1 MTDLAPATP
10 DVVVDPNAVAITIN
24 GREVIARKGDLII
37 KAAENAD
44 VYIPRFCYHDRMSSV
59 GMCRMCVCEV
69 DTGRGPALTPTC
81 MVTVSPG
88 MKVFTESETT
98 KRVQEGII
106 ELLLA
111 NHPLDCPVCDK
122 GGECPLQDQAFS
134 HGPGESRF
142 VEEKRHYE
150 KPIAISELVFLDRER
165 CILCDRCTRFADEV
179 AGDPLISFTHRGNTT
194 QVQTF
199 PDEPFSSYFSGNT
212 VQICPVGALTAA
224 PYRFKARPWDLDQ
237 AMSTCTG
244 CSVGCQIVVQSSRDD
259 LLRYQGFDDEGINH
273 GWLCDKGRFSFESL
287 NSEDRLGEPVIRQ
300 GDGFVTTSWT
310 DGLAK
315 AAAAI
320 KAAIT
325 TGGPSSVAVLGG
337 ARLTNEDALAWS
349 RLASRV
355 IGTTNVDAQLGDGL
369 PYELLQTARATIA
382 DACEATTVILLGPDL
397 KEELP
402 VLYLRLRGASEK
414 RKIRILEIS
423 ATDTGMTRYAYKSVR
438 YTPGEQ
444 AAAVRQVLADE
455 ATQLATGN
463 VVVVVGRASLSES
476 ARFTMDALAE
486 LQAGIADLKVLPALR
501 RGNVIGALEA
511 GLRPGAGGLDA
522 TGIMQAAAD
531 GKIGCLVLLGADPLN
546 DFPDAELARR
556 ALAGATS
563 VIAIDTFLTGSSATA
578 SVILPAAAFAERGG
592 TVTNIEHRVL
602 ETNKKV
608 NVVGTARADWLIASD
623 LAAQLGGDIGI
634 SSFEDAAAQ
643 VVAANAAAEATVRVF
658 TTAGTSA
665 PSQNGYELRLVV
677 TRKLYDDGVAVRT
690 SEHLAKL
697 APGVVLHLSPTDA
710 NRLGVTAD
718 TWLKVSNAR
727 GSLRVPAVADAG
739 VPKGIAQLSFN
750 QPDASA
756 GSLIDAAALVTDV
769 TVESA

>member
-1 MTDLAPATP
+1 MSTTESVPVDASA
-10 DVVVDPNAVAITIN
+10 VDPNAVAIQIN
-24 GREVIARKGDLII
+24 GKDVVARKGDLII

-44 VYIPRFCYHDRMSSV
+44 IYIPRFCYHDRMSSV

-69 DTGRGPALTPTC
+69 DTGRGLALTPTC

-134 HGPGESRF
+134 HGPGETRY

-150 KPIAISELVFLDRER
+150 KPIPISDLVFLDRER

-179 AGDPLISFTHRGNTT
+179 AGDALIHFTHRGNNS

-212 VQICPVGALTAA
+212 VQICPVGALTAS

-287 NSEDRLGEPVIRQ
+287 NSTDRIGEPIVKQ
-300 GDGFVTTSWT
+300 GDGFVTTTW
-310 DGLAK
+310 DDALGR

-320 KAAIT
+320 KAAIAAD
-325 TGGPSSVAVLGG
+325 GPSSVAVLGG
-337 ARLTNEDALAWS
+337 ARLTNEDAVAWS
-349 RLASRV
+349 RLAKRV
-355 IGTTNVDAQLGDGL
+355 IGTPNVDAQMDDGL
-369 PYELLQTARATIA
+369 PYELLQTPRASIE
-382 DACEATTVILLGPDL
+382 DACTATTVILLGPDL

-402 VLYLRLRGASEK
+402 VLYLRIKGAADK
-414 RKIRILEIS
+414 RKIRVIEIA
-423 ATDTGMTRYAYKSVR
+423 ATDTGMTRYCAKSVR
-438 YTPGEQ
+438 YSPGSQ

-455 ATQLATGN
+455 ASQIAKGN
-463 VVVVVGRASLSES
+463 VVAIVGRASLSES
-476 ARFTMDALAE
+476 AQFTMDALAE
-486 LQAGIADLKVLPALR
+486 LQAGIPDLRVLPALR
-501 RGNVIGALEA
+501 RGNVIGAIEA
-511 GLRPGAGGLDA
+511 GLRPGVEGKDA
-522 TGIMQAAAD
+522 RGILEAAAA
-531 GKIGCLVLLGADPLN
+531 GHIGCLVLLGADPLS
-546 DFPDAELARR
+546 DIPDTDLARR

-563 VIAIDTFLTGSSATA
+563 VIAIDTFLTESASHA
-578 SVILPAAAFAERGG
+578 SVILPAAAFSEKDG
-592 TVTNIEHRVL
+592 TVTNIEHRLL

-608 NVVGTARADWLIASD
+608 NVVGTARPDWMIAAD
-623 LAAQLGGDIGI
+623 LATRLGGDIGI
-634 SSFEDAAAQ
+634 ASLEDASSFVTETEAGTH
-643 VVAANAAAEATVRVF
+643 VVASATTV
-658 TTAGTSA
+658 A
-665 PSQNGYELRLVV
+665 PVQNGYQLRLQV
-677 TRKLYDDGVAVRT
+677 TRKLYDDGVALRT
-690 SEHLAKL
+690 SDHLAKL
-697 APGVVLHLSPTDA
+697 APGAILHLNDTDA
-710 NRLGVTAD
+710 NRLGVTSG
-718 TWLKVSNAR
+718 THLKVSNAK
-727 GSLRVPAVADAG
+727 GSLTLPAVADAG
-739 VPKGIAQLSFN
+739 VPKGVARLAFN
-750 QPDASA
+750 QPGLSA
-756 GSLIDAAALVTDV
+756 GTLIDANALVTDV
-769 TVESA
+769 TVETA

>member
-1 MTDLAPATP
+1 MTDTAP
-10 DVVVDPNAVAITIN
+10 VVTEAPVDPNAVPIFIN

-37 KAAENAD
+37 RAAENAD

-88 MKVFTESETT
+88 MKVYTESEMT
-98 KRVQEGII
+98 KGVQEGII

-134 HGPGESRF
+134 HGPGESRY

-150 KPIAISELVFLDRER
+150 KPISISDLVYLDRER

-179 AGDPLISFTHRGNTT
+179 AGDPLISFTHRGNNT
-194 QVQTF
+194 QIQTF
-199 PDEPFSSYFSGNT
+199 PDLPFSSYFSGNT
-212 VQICPVGALTAA
+212 VQICPVGALTAT

-259 LLRYQGFDDEGINH
+259 LLRYQGFDDDGINH

-287 NSEDRLGEPVIRQ
+287 NSDDRLSEPVIRQ
-300 GDGFVTTSWT
+300 GDGYVTTSWDDALT
-310 DGLAK
+310 K
-315 AAAAI
+315 ASAAI
-320 KAAIT
+320 SAAIAA
-325 TGGPSSVAVLGG
+325 GGPTSVAVLGG

-349 RLASRV
+349 RLAKRV
-355 IGTTNVDAQLGDGL
+355 IGTPHVDAQLGDGL
-369 PYELLQTARATIA
+369 PYELLQTARATIN
-382 DACEATTVILLGPDL
+382 DACAATTVILLGPDL

-414 RKIRILEIS
+414 GKIRLVEIS
-423 ATDTGMTRYAYKSVR
+423 ATDTGMTRYAATSVR

-455 ATQLATGN
+455 AGQLAKGN
-463 VVVVVGRASLSES
+463 VVAIVGRASLSES

-486 LQAGIADLKVLPALR
+486 LQAGIPELRVLPALR

-511 GLRPGAGGLDA
+511 GLRPGSDGRDA
-522 TGIMQAAAD
+522 IGILQAAAA
-531 GKIGCLVLLGADPLN
+531 GQIGCLILLGADPLS
-546 DFPDAELARR
+546 DVPDADLARR
-556 ALAGATS
+556 ALNGAGS
-563 VIAIDTFLTGSSATA
+563 IIAIDTFLTESSAFA
-578 SVILPAAAFAERGG
+578 SVILPAAAFSEKSG

-602 ETNKKV
+602 QTNKKV
-608 NVVGTARADWLIASD
+608 NVVGTARPDWLIASD
-623 LAAQLGGDIGI
+623 LAARLGGDIGI
-634 SSFEDAAAQ
+634 ASLEDATAQ
-643 VVAANAAAEATVRVF
+643 VAGAPADDTVHVF
-658 TTAGTSA
+658 TSAATTA
-665 PSQNGYELRLVV
+665 PPQNGYQFRLAV
-677 TRKLYDDGVAVRT
+677 TRKLYDDGVALRT
-690 SEHLAKL
+690 SPHLAKL
-697 APGVVLHLSPTDA
+697 AAGAVLHLSTTDA
-710 NRLGVTAD
+710 ARLGVGPD
-718 TWLKVSNAR
+718 TRLKISNAK
-727 GSLRVPAVADAG
+727 GSLTIPAVADAG
-739 VPKGIAQLSFN
+739 VPKGVAQLAFN
-750 QPDASA
+750 QPGISA
-756 GSLIDAAALVTDV
+756 GMLIDADALITDV
-769 TVESA
+769 TVETA

>member
-1 MTDLAPATP
+1 MTDLASTPPADAP
-10 DVVVDPNAVAITIN
+10 PVDPNAVAIQIN
-24 GREVIARKGDLII
+24 GKDVVARKGDLII

-81 MVTVSPG
+81 MVTVAPG

-134 HGPGESRF
+134 HGPGESRY

-150 KPIAISELVFLDRER
+150 KPIPISDLVFLDRER

-179 AGDPLISFTHRGNTT
+179 AGDPLIAFTHRGNNT

-212 VQICPVGALTAA
+212 VQICPVGALTAS

-259 LLRYQGFDDEGINH
+259 LLRYQGFDDDGINH

-287 NSEDRLGEPVIRQ
+287 NSTDRIGDPILKQ
-300 GDGFVTTSWT
+300 ADGFVTTSWDDALT
-310 DGLAK
+310 S

-320 KAAIT
+320 KAAIAQ
-325 TGGPSSVAVLGG
+325 GGPSSVSILGG
-337 ARLTNEDALAWS
+337 ARLTNEDAVAWA
-349 RLASRV
+349 RLATRV
-355 IGTTNVDAQLGDGL
+355 IGTQNLDAQMGDGL
-369 PYELLQTARATIA
+369 PYELLQTPRATIN
-382 DACEATTVILLGPDL
+382 DACSATTVILLGPDL

-402 VLYLRLRGASEK
+402 VLYLRLKGAAEK
-414 RKIRILEIS
+414 KKIRIIEIS
-423 ATDTGMTRYAYKSVR
+423 ATDTGMTRYCAKSVR
-438 YTPGEQ
+438 FAPGEQ

-455 ATQLATGN
+455 AAQIAKGN
-463 VVVVVGRASLSES
+463 VVAVVGRASLSES
-476 ARFTMDALAE
+476 AQFTMDALAA
-486 LQAGIADLKVLPALR
+486 LQAGVADLKVLPALR

-511 GLRPGAGGLDA
+511 GLRPG
-522 TGIMQAAAD
+522 TD
-531 GKIGCLVLLGADPLN
+531 GKDALGILQSARDGSTGCLILLGADPLS
-546 DFPDAELARR
+546 DFPDTELARQ
-556 ALAGATS
+556 ALTNATS
-563 VIAIDTFLTGSSATA
+563 VIAIDTFLTESASYA
-578 SVILPAAAFAERGG
+578 AVILPAAAFSEKDG

-608 NVVGTARADWLIASD
+608 NVVGTARPDWMIAAD
-623 LAAQLGGDIGI
+623 LAKRLGGDINI
-634 SSFEDAAAQ
+634 ASLEEAAKLFTVKEAGSH
-643 VVAANAAAEATVRVF
+643 VV
-658 TTAGTSA
+658 TAVSPA
-665 PSQNGYELRLVV
+665 VLALNGYQLRLQV
-677 TRKLYDDGVAVRT
+677 TRKLYDDGVALRT
-690 SEHLAKL
+690 SDHLAKL
-697 APGVVLHLSPTDA
+697 APGAVLHLNETDA
-710 NRLGVTAD
+710 NRLGATNG
-718 TWLKVSNAR
+718 THLKVSNAK
-727 GSLRVPAVADAG
+727 GTLTVPAAVDAG
-739 VPKGIAQLSFN
+739 VPKGVARLAFN
-750 QPDASA
+750 QPGISA
-756 GSLIDAAALVTDV
+756 GTLIDATALVTDV
-769 TVESA
+769 TVETA

>member
-1 MTDLAPATP
+1 MSTTESVPVDAPA
-10 DVVVDPNAVAITIN
+10 VDPNAVAIQIN
-24 GREVIARKGDLII
+24 GKDVVARKGDLII

-81 MVTVSPG
+81 MVTVAPG

-134 HGPGESRF
+134 HGPGETRY

-150 KPIAISELVFLDRER
+150 KPIPISDLVFLDRER

-179 AGDPLISFTHRGNTT
+179 AGDALIHFTHRGNNS

-212 VQICPVGALTAA
+212 VQICPVGALTAS

-287 NSEDRLGEPVIRQ
+287 NSTDRIGEPIVKQ
-300 GDGFVTTSWT
+300 GDGFVTTTW
-310 DGLAK
+310 DDALGR

-320 KAAIT
+320 KAAIAAD
-325 TGGPSSVAVLGG
+325 GPSSVAVLGG
-337 ARLTNEDALAWS
+337 ARLTNEDAVAWS
-349 RLASRV
+349 RLAKRV
-355 IGTTNVDAQLGDGL
+355 IGTPNVDAQMDDGL
-369 PYELLQTARATIA
+369 PYELLQTPRTSIE
-382 DACEATTVILLGPDL
+382 DACTATTVILLGPDL

-402 VLYLRLRGASEK
+402 VLYLRIKGAADK
-414 RKIRILEIS
+414 RKIRVIEIA
-423 ATDTGMTRYAYKSVR
+423 ATDTGMTRYCAKSVR
-438 YTPGEQ
+438 YSPGSQ

-455 ATQLATGN
+455 ASQIAKGN
-463 VVVVVGRASLSES
+463 VVAIVGRASLSES
-476 ARFTMDALAE
+476 AHFTMDALAE
-486 LQAGIADLKVLPALR
+486 LQAGIPDLRVLPALR
-501 RGNVIGALEA
+501 RGNVIGAIEA
-511 GLRPGAGGLDA
+511 GLRPGVEGKDA
-522 TGIMQAAAD
+522 RGILEAAAA
-531 GKIGCLVLLGADPLN
+531 GHIGCLVLLGADPLS
-546 DFPDAELARR
+546 DIPDTDLARR

-563 VIAIDTFLTGSSATA
+563 VIAIDTFLTESASHA
-578 SVILPAAAFAERGG
+578 SVILPAAAFSEKDG
-592 TVTNIEHRVL
+592 TVTNIEHRLL

-608 NVVGTARADWLIASD
+608 NVVGTARPDWMIAAD
-623 LAAQLGGDIGI
+623 LATRLGGDIGI
-634 SSFEDAAAQ
+634 ASLEDASSFVTETEAGTH
-643 VVAANAAAEATVRVF
+643 VVASAMTV
-658 TTAGTSA
+658 A
-665 PSQNGYELRLVV
+665 PVQNGYQLRLQV
-677 TRKLYDDGVAVRT
+677 TRKLYDDGVALRT
-690 SEHLAKL
+690 SDHLAKL
-697 APGVVLHLSPTDA
+697 APGAILHLNDTDA
-710 NRLGVTAD
+710 NRLGVTSG
-718 TWLKVSNAR
+718 THLKVSNAK
-727 GSLRVPAVADAG
+727 GSLTLPAVADAA
-739 VPKGIAQLSFN
+739 VPKGVARLAFN
-750 QPDASA
+750 QPGLSA
-756 GSLIDAAALVTDV
+756 GTLIDANALVTDV
-769 TVESA
+769 TVETA

>member
-1 MTDLAPATP
+1 MSTTESVPVDAPA
-10 DVVVDPNAVAITIN
+10 VDPNAVAIQIN
-24 GREVIARKGDLII
+24 GKDVVARKGDLII

-81 MVTVSPG
+81 MVTVAPG

-134 HGPGESRF
+134 HGPGETRY

-150 KPIAISELVFLDRER
+150 KPIPISDLVFLDRER

-179 AGDPLISFTHRGNTT
+179 AGDALIHFTHRGNNS

-212 VQICPVGALTAA
+212 VQICPVGALTAS

-259 LLRYQGFDDEGINH
+259 LLRYQGFDDDGINH

-287 NSEDRLGEPVIRQ
+287 NSTDRIGEPIVKQ
-300 GDGFVTTSWT
+300 GDGFVTTTW
-310 DGLAK
+310 DDALGR

-320 KAAIT
+320 KAAIAAD
-325 TGGPSSVAVLGG
+325 GPSSVAVLGG
-337 ARLTNEDALAWS
+337 ARLTNEDAVAWS
-349 RLASRV
+349 RLAKRV
-355 IGTTNVDAQLGDGL
+355 IGTPNVDAQMDDGL
-369 PYELLQTARATIA
+369 PYELLQTPRASIE
-382 DACEATTVILLGPDL
+382 DACTATTVILLGPDL

-402 VLYLRLRGASEK
+402 VLYLRIKGAADK
-414 RKIRILEIS
+414 RKIRVIEIA
-423 ATDTGMTRYAYKSVR
+423 ATDTGMTRYCAKSVR
-438 YTPGEQ
+438 YSPGSQ

-455 ATQLATGN
+455 ASQIAKGN
-463 VVVVVGRASLSES
+463 VVAIVGRASLSES
-476 ARFTMDALAE
+476 AHFTMDALAE
-486 LQAGIADLKVLPALR
+486 LQAGIPDLRVLPALR
-501 RGNVIGALEA
+501 RGNVIGAIEA
-511 GLRPGAGGLDA
+511 GLRPGVEGKDA
-522 TGIMQAAAD
+522 RGILEAAAA
-531 GKIGCLVLLGADPLN
+531 GRIGCLVLLGADPLS
-546 DFPDAELARR
+546 DIPDTDLARR

-563 VIAIDTFLTGSSATA
+563 VIAIDTFLTESASHA
-578 SVILPAAAFAERGG
+578 SVILPAAAFSEKDG
-592 TVTNIEHRVL
+592 TVTNIEHRLL

-608 NVVGTARADWLIASD
+608 NVVGTARPDWMIAAD
-623 LAAQLGGDIGI
+623 LATRLGGDIGI
-634 SSFEDAAAQ
+634 ASLEDASSFVTETEAGTH
-643 VVAANAAAEATVRVF
+643 VVASAATV
-658 TTAGTSA
+658 A
-665 PSQNGYELRLVV
+665 PVQNGYQLRLQV
-677 TRKLYDDGVAVRT
+677 TRKLYDDGVALRT
-690 SEHLAKL
+690 SDHLAKL
-697 APGVVLHLSPTDA
+697 APGAILHLNDTDA
-710 NRLGVTAD
+710 NRLGVTLG
-718 TWLKVSNAR
+718 THLKVSNAK
-727 GSLRVPAVADAG
+727 GSLTLPAVADAG
-739 VPKGIAQLSFN
+739 VPKGVARLAFN
-750 QPDASA
+750 QPGLSA
-756 GSLIDAAALVTDV
+756 GTLIDANALVTDV
-769 TVESA
+769 TVETA

>member
-1 MTDLAPATP
+1 MSTTESVPVDASA
-10 DVVVDPNAVAITIN
+10 VDPNAVAIQIN
-24 GREVIARKGDLII
+24 GKDVVARKGDLII

-69 DTGRGPALTPTC
+69 DTGRGLALTPTC

-134 HGPGESRF
+134 HGPGETRY

-150 KPIAISELVFLDRER
+150 KPIPISDLVFLDRER

-179 AGDPLISFTHRGNTT
+179 AGDALIHFTHRGNNS

-212 VQICPVGALTAA
+212 VQICPVGALTAS

-287 NSEDRLGEPVIRQ
+287 NSTDRIGEPIVKQ
-300 GDGFVTTSWT
+300 GDGFVTTTW
-310 DGLAK
+310 DDALGR

-320 KAAIT
+320 KAAIAAD
-325 TGGPSSVAVLGG
+325 GPSSVAVLGG
-337 ARLTNEDALAWS
+337 ARLTNEDAVAWS
-349 RLASRV
+349 RLAKRV
-355 IGTTNVDAQLGDGL
+355 IGTPNVDAQMDDGL
-369 PYELLQTARATIA
+369 PYELLQTPRASIE
-382 DACEATTVILLGPDL
+382 DACTATTVILLGPDL

-402 VLYLRLRGASEK
+402 VLYLRIKGAADK
-414 RKIRILEIS
+414 RKIRVIEIA
-423 ATDTGMTRYAYKSVR
+423 ATDTGMTRYCAKSVR
-438 YTPGEQ
+438 YSPGSQ

-455 ATQLATGN
+455 ASQIAKGN
-463 VVVVVGRASLSES
+463 VVAIVGRASLSES
-476 ARFTMDALAE
+476 AQFTMDALAE
-486 LQAGIADLKVLPALR
+486 LQAGIPDLRVLPALR
-501 RGNVIGALEA
+501 RGNVIGAIEA
-511 GLRPGAGGLDA
+511 GLRPGVEGKDA
-522 TGIMQAAAD
+522 RGILEAAAA
-531 GKIGCLVLLGADPLN
+531 GHIGCLVLLGADPLS
-546 DFPDAELARR
+546 DIPDTDLARR

-563 VIAIDTFLTGSSATA
+563 VIAIDTFLTESASHA
-578 SVILPAAAFAERGG
+578 SVILPAAAFSEKDG
-592 TVTNIEHRVL
+592 TVTNIEHRLL

-608 NVVGTARADWLIASD
+608 NVVGTARPDWMIAAD
-623 LAAQLGGDIGI
+623 LATRLGGDIGI
-634 SSFEDAAAQ
+634 ASLEDASSFVTETEAGTH
-643 VVAANAAAEATVRVF
+643 VVASATTV
-658 TTAGTSA
+658 A
-665 PSQNGYELRLVV
+665 PVQNGYQLRLQV
-677 TRKLYDDGVAVRT
+677 TRKLYDDGVALRT
-690 SEHLAKL
+690 SDHLAKL
-697 APGVVLHLSPTDA
+697 APGAILHLNDTDA
-710 NRLGVTAD
+710 NRLGVTSG
-718 TWLKVSNAR
+718 THLKVSNAK
-727 GSLRVPAVADAG
+727 GSLTLPAVADAG
-739 VPKGIAQLSFN
+739 VPKGVARLAFN
-750 QPDASA
+750 QPGLSA
-756 GSLIDAAALVTDV
+756 GTLIDANALVTDV
-769 TVESA
+769 TVETA

>member
-1 MTDLAPATP
+1 MSTTEFTPADAPP
-10 DVVVDPNAVAITIN
+10 VDPNAVAIQIN
-24 GREVIARKGDLII
+24 GKDVVARKGDLII

-81 MVTVSPG
+81 MVTVAPG

-134 HGPGESRF
+134 HGPGESRY

-150 KPIAISELVFLDRER
+150 KPIPISDLVFLDRER

-179 AGDPLISFTHRGNTT
+179 AGDPLIAFTHRGNNT

-212 VQICPVGALTAA
+212 VQICPVGALTAS

-259 LLRYQGFDDEGINH
+259 LLRYQGFDDDGINH

-287 NSEDRLGEPVIRQ
+287 NSTDRIGDPIVKD
-300 GDGFVTTSWT
+300 GDGFVTTTWDDALT
-310 DGLAK
+310 R
-315 AAAAI
+315 AADAI
-320 KAAIT
+320 KAAIA
-325 TGGPSSVAVLGG
+325 TGGPASVSILGG
-337 ARLTNEDALAWS
+337 ARLTNEDAIAWA
-349 RLASRV
+349 RLATRV
-355 IGTTNVDAQLGDGL
+355 IGTQNLDAQMGDGL
-369 PYELLQTARATIA
+369 PYELLQTPRATIN
-382 DACEATTVILLGPDL
+382 DACSATTVILLGPDL

-402 VLYLRLRGASEK
+402 VLYMRLKGAAERK
-414 RKIRILEIS
+414 KIRIIEIA
-423 ATDTGMTRYAYKSVR
+423 ATDTGMTRYCAKSVR
-438 YTPGEQ
+438 YAPGEQ
-444 AAAVRQVLADE
+444 AAAVRQVLTDE
-455 ATQLATGN
+455 AVQIAKGS
-463 VVVVVGRASLSES
+463 VVAVVGRASLSES
-476 ARFTMDALAE
+476 AQFTMEALAE
-486 LQAGIADLKVLPALR
+486 LQAGVAGLKVLPALR

-511 GLRPGAGGLDA
+511 GLRPGVDGEDA
-522 TGIMQAAAD
+522 LGILQDARD
-531 GKIGCLVLLGADPLN
+531 GTTQCLILLGADPLS
-546 DFPDAELARR
+546 DFPDTALARQ
-556 ALAGATS
+556 ALANATS
-563 VIAIDTFLTGSSATA
+563 VIAIDTFLTESASYA
-578 SVILPAAAFAERGG
+578 SVILPAAAFSEKHG

-608 NVVGTARADWLIASD
+608 NVVGTARPDWMIAAD
-623 LAAQLGGDIGI
+623 LAKRLGGDINI
-634 SSFEDAAAQ
+634 DSVEDAAQFFSVSEAGNH
-643 VVAANAAAEATVRVF
+643 VVASA
-658 TTAGTSA
+658 TTATPA
-665 PSQNGYELRLVV
+665 LNGYQLRLHV
-677 TRKLYDDGVAVRT
+677 TRKLYDDGVALRT

-697 APGVVLHLSPTDA
+697 APGAVLHLSETDA
-710 NRLGVTAD
+710 NRLGVSSGAH
-718 TWLKVSNAR
+718 LKVSNAK
-727 GSLRVPAVADAG
+727 GSLTVPAAIDAG
-739 VPKGIAQLSFN
+739 VPKGVARLAFN
-750 QPDASA
+750 QPGISA
-756 GSLIDAAALVTDV
+756 GTLIDATAMVTDV
-769 TVESA
+769 TVETA

>member
-1 MTDLAPATP
+1 MTDLASTPPADAP
-10 DVVVDPNAVAITIN
+10 PVDPNAVAIQIN
-24 GREVIARKGDLII
+24 GKDVVARKGDLII

-81 MVTVSPG
+81 MVTVAPG

-134 HGPGESRF
+134 HGPGESRY

-150 KPIAISELVFLDRER
+150 KPIPISDLVFLDRER

-179 AGDPLISFTHRGNTT
+179 AGDPLIHFTHRGNNT

-212 VQICPVGALTAA
+212 VQICPVGALTAS

-259 LLRYQGFDDEGINH
+259 LLRYQGFDDDGINH

-287 NSEDRLGEPVIRQ
+287 NSTDRIGDPIVKD
-300 GDGFVTTSWT
+300 GDGFVTTTWDDALT
-310 DGLAK
+310 R
-315 AAAAI
+315 AADAI
-320 KAAIT
+320 KAAIAS
-325 TGGPSSVAVLGG
+325 GGPASVSILGG
-337 ARLTNEDALAWS
+337 ARLTNEDAVAWA
-349 RLASRV
+349 RLATRV
-355 IGTTNVDAQLGDGL
+355 IGTQNLDAQMGDGL
-369 PYELLQTARATIA
+369 PYELLQTPRATIN
-382 DACEATTVILLGPDL
+382 DACSATTVILLGPDL

-402 VLYLRLRGASEK
+402 VLYLRLKGAADK
-414 RKIRILEIS
+414 KKIRIIEIA
-423 ATDTGMTRYAYKSVR
+423 ATDTGMTRYCAKSVR
-438 YTPGEQ
+438 FAPGEQ
-444 AAAVRQVLADE
+444 ASAVRQVLADE
-455 ATQLATGN
+455 AAQIAKGN
-463 VVVVVGRASLSES
+463 VVAVVGRASLSES
-476 ARFTMDALAE
+476 AQFTMDALAE

-511 GLRPGAGGLDA
+511 GLRPGAEGEDA
-522 TGIMQAAAD
+522 LGILQDTRD
-531 GKIGCLVLLGADPLN
+531 GTTQCLILLGADPLS
-546 DFPDAELARR
+546 DFPDTELARQ
-556 ALAGATS
+556 ALANATS
-563 VIAIDTFLTGSSATA
+563 VIAIDTFLTESASYA
-578 SVILPAAAFAERGG
+578 SVILPAAAFSEKDG

-608 NVVGTARADWLIASD
+608 NVVGTARPDWMIAAE
-623 LAAQLGGDIGI
+623 LARRLGGDINI
-634 SSFEDAAAQ
+634 DSVEDAARFFSVSEAGNH
-643 VVAANAAAEATVRVF
+643 VVASAT
-658 TTAGTSA
+658 TETPAL
-665 PSQNGYELRLVV
+665 NGYQLRLQV
-677 TRKLYDDGVAVRT
+677 TRKLYDDGVALRT
-690 SEHLAKL
+690 SDHLAKL
-697 APGVVLHLSPTDA
+697 APGAVLHLNETDA
-710 NRLGVTAD
+710 NRLGVSSGAH
-718 TWLKVSNAR
+718 LKVSNAK
-727 GSLRVPAVADAG
+727 GSLTVPAAIDAG
-739 VPKGIAQLSFN
+739 VPKGVARIAFN
-750 QPDASA
+750 QPGISA
-756 GSLIDAAALVTDV
+756 GTLIDATSLVTDV
-769 TVESA
+769 TVETA